1 MKTERFAM
9 AIDSYCLYAFIRP
22 ESEQNCSL
30 GQINGAL
37 APLTSVSLFASI
49 GVGKLLNGVS

>member
-9 AIDSYCLYAFIRP
+9 AIDSPCLYAFIRP

-30 GQINGAL
+30 GQINRAL
-37 APLTSVSLFASI
+37 APLTPVSLFASM
-49 GVGKLLNGVS
+49 GMGKLLNRVS